1 MGSGRGILF
10 VHAHPDDESC
20 ATGGAI
26 AHHVALGD
34 RVTVVT
40 CTRGEQG
47 RIAVPALAHLAA
59 DRDDRLGEHRAGE
72 LRRALAHLGVED
84 HRYLVAEGRYRDSG
98 RFGLPSNDR
107 SDAFWQADLDEAGG
121 WLAAVIDEVRPEIV
135 VTYDP
140 NGGYGHP
147 DHIQVHRVG
156 TRAAQLAD
164 TPVVVQSTMNRDH
177 IGRAWAAAEEMGL
190 EFTDQD
196 VPRELPEG
204 FGTPESEITHLVR
217 ATDVVGRKRASML
230 AHGSQIGADHFMAA
244 MPLEA
249 FEFVFGTEYFIVADM
264 PSDPPAVFAELFEAL
279 PPHR

>member
-1 MGSGRGILF
+1 MGTIVSF
-10 VHAHPDDESC
+10 HAHPDDESI
-20 ATGGAI
+20 ATSGLLARAADAG
-26 AHHVALGD
+26 H
-34 RVTVVT
+34 RVVLVFA
-40 CTRGEQG
+40 TRGELGTPVDGVLEEGEQ
-47 RIAVPALAHLAA
+47 LA
-59 DRDDRLGEHRAGE
+59 
-72 LRRALAHLGVED
+72 LRRTVECYESASVIGAHRVEFLGFT
-84 HRYLVAEGRYRDSG
+84 DSG
-98 RFGLPSNDR
+98 MIGEATND
-107 SDAFWQADLDEAGG
+107 APWCFWQADVDHAARRL
-121 WLAAVIDEVRPEIV
+121 AVILEEESADIV
-135 VTYDP
+135 TVYDDH
-140 NGGYGHP
+140 GGYGHP